1 MCEVRYTFECHEYK
15 VQKQFLR
22 ITDFKVICNE
32 VPVYIRPRIPEK
44 FWMDNLNSNDQSC
57 RITKAHV
64 ARTLSNIV
72 RLHTLEKRGE
82 LNSSKF

>member
-1 MCEVRYTFECHEYK
+1 MCEVRYTFKCHEYK

-82 LNSSKF
+82 FNSSKL